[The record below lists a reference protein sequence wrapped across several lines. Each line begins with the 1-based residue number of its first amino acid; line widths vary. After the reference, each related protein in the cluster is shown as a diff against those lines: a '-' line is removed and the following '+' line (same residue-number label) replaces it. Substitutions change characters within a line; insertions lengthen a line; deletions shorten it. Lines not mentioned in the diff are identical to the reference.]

1 MLILK
6 KTIKKLIIIISF
18 ALLLPFIQKQWL
30 NLSLLSQN
38 KYSFYSVIY
47 YLSAI
52 LFPLLISFLSLTEF
66 TEYKFFES
74 KENVRKFIKGKSL
87 LALVVCSLIP
97 LSLISIYYLNI
108 NIEFIVNNFFREN
121 LIYQIS
127 NLQNLFIIL
136 IISIL
141 FVFKNIRILL
151 KKIILTNFILFSLL
165 VWHGNI
171 NSQIINDT
179 FLNKGYLNL
188 ENNNVTNIFF
198 LFSFELFF
206 YIWSYV
212 AYKNNLSN
220 WEVPMPSI
228 REVKYLYKFIIFL
241 IISLVYYSLVEK

>member
-87 LALVVCSLIP
+87 LALVVCSHIP
-97 LSLISIYYLNI
+97 LSLISIYYLLI
-108 NIEFIVNNFFREN
+108 NI
-121 LIYQIS
+121 
-127 NLQNLFIIL
+127 
-136 IISIL
+136 
-141 FVFKNIRILL
+141 
-151 KKIILTNFILFSLL
+151 
-165 VWHGNI
+165 
-171 NSQIINDT
+171 
-179 FLNKGYLNL
+179 
-188 ENNNVTNIFF
+188 
-198 LFSFELFF
+198 
-206 YIWSYV
+206 
-212 AYKNNLSN
+212 
-220 WEVPMPSI
+220 
-228 REVKYLYKFIIFL
+228 
-241 IISLVYYSLVEK
+241 